1 MISDRPH
8 DMMVDERHDETARMA
23 FVATFKQHL
32 TNELSGGSRN
42 VFEGSVRPAALKDLG
57 REPNRH
63 EIRRA
68 IKNEPFFQCVSSL
81 RRTSQEMIWD
91 STGDCVNRQ
100 IAGLDDRARGYRQ
113 RKKQFGAL
121 KLDPDLSIPRYMS
134 AVDIH
139 CMPGGYHTELGGDDV
154 FAGALYDRGVHLYR
168 AKPKPTLNDGN
179 GAFMIGWVREHF
191 PDLKPRRVLDM
202 GCGIGNATVRFAAE
216 WPEADVHGIDIGA
229 AMLRY
234 GNARAEAL
242 EVPLFLSQQNAEHT
256 NFSDRSFDLIVS
268 FLLFHETSR
277 RALHNIFKESY
288 RLLAPGGVVVH
299 VDSLP
304 YADLSPWDQF
314 VVDWD
319 THYNA
324 EPFIGTLH
332 DLDLV
337 AIAGEAG
344 FAPHNIFEDRP
355 RHPGMSPDLQ
365 GSNPSNDGNVKGEF
379 LNLFATRD

>member
-1 MISDRPH
+1 MTRARPH
-8 DMMVDERHDETARMA
+8 DMMVEERHDETARMS
-23 FVATFKQHL
+23 FVASFKRYL

-42 VFEGSVRPAALKDLG
+42 VFERSVRPAALKKLG
-57 REPNRH
+57 REPDRH

-68 IKNEPFFQCVSSL
+68 IRDEPFFQCVSSL

-91 STGDCVNRQ
+91 STGECVNRQ
-100 IAGLDDRARGYRQ
+100 IGGLNERARGFRKARRQ
-113 RKKQFGAL
+113 HGSLR
-121 KLDPDLSIPRYMS
+121 LDPDLVSPRYLS

-139 CMPGGYHTELGGDDV
+139 CMPGGYHTELSDDDV

-168 AKPKPTLNDGN
+168 ANDKPTLNEGN
-179 GAFMIGWVREHF
+179 GAFMTGWLREHF

-202 GCGIGNATVRFAAE
+202 GCGIGNATVRYAAE
-216 WPEADVHGIDIGA
+216 WPDAEVHGIDIGA

-234 GNARAEAL
+234 GAARAEAL
-242 EVPLFLSQQNAEHT
+242 QVPLLLSQQNAEHT
-256 NFSDRSFDLIVS
+256 DFADRSFDLIVS
-268 FLLFHETSR
+268 FLLFHETSH
-277 RALHNIFKESY
+277 RALRNIFKESY

-304 YADLSPWDQF
+304 HADLSPWDQF

-324 EPFIGTLH
+324 EPFMGTLH

-337 AIAGEAG
+337 AIARDAG
-344 FAPHNIFEDRP
+344 FAPQNIFEDRP
-355 RHPGMSPDLQ
+355 RHPGMSPHLQ

-379 LNLFATRD
+379 LNLFAVRD